1 MQVILLQDV
10 KALGKKGEMV
20 KVSEGYAR
28 NYLIPKNLAQPANA
42 GNINNMK
49 TQKAA
54 KDFHKAEEKAAAEAY
69 GEESAQ
75 RALLLTEDRRMLK
88 EGTGVALE
96 AEGEC
101 VFRIAAPPER
111 WSTHQRAILKSI

>member
-1 MQVILLQDV
+1 MGLNRNRTQPLWLHQTRKQRLADRATPDFDEKAERLTGTLQP
-10 KALGKKGEMV
+10 L
-20 KVSEGYAR
+20 
-28 NYLIPKNLAQPANA
+28 
-42 GNINNMK
+42 
-49 TQKAA
+49 
-54 KDFHKAEEKAAAEAY
+54 EEKAAAEAY

-75 RALLLTEDRRMLK
+75 RVLLLTEDRRVLK

-96 AEGEC
+96 EEGKC

>member
-1 MQVILLQDV
+1 MGLNQNRTQPLWLHQARKQRLADRATPDFEAEAIVLKGALQP
-10 KALGKKGEMV
+10 L
-20 KVSEGYAR
+20 
-28 NYLIPKNLAQPANA
+28 
-42 GNINNMK
+42 
-49 TQKAA
+49 
-54 KDFHKAEEKAAAEAY
+54 EEKEAAEAY
-69 GEESAQ
+69 GEESAR
-75 RALLLTEDRRMLK
+75 RALLLTEDRRVLK